1 MQGTLLVGLLLV
13 APVQAQQQA
22 QQAEPQAQAQVRSD
36 RDVTTLGEVR
46 ALRPEDEEPVD
57 LYGFRNP
64 VQVQSNTFNRS
75 WSEPPSLEQ
84 VGMSGGY
91 VMMGVN
97 YAIAKTAQGLHKVT
111 GAPDPIQA
119 AIARPPPELSEEQRR
134 RAARFCEE
142 QDCSER

>member
-1 MQGTLLVGLLLV
+1 MQGMVLVGMLLV

-22 QQAEPQAQAQVRSD
+22 PPAEPQAQVRSD

-46 ALRPEDEEPVD
+46 AVRPEDEEPVD

-91 VMMGVN
+91 VMMGIN
-97 YAIAKTAQGLHKVT
+97 YAIAKTAQGLHRVT
-111 GAPDPIQA
+111 GAPDPVQA

-142 QDCSER
+142 QGCGER